1 MSFTIDENAQCLLLK
16 KSVAWNG
23 GNKDDGTIDSIKSHK
38 SATDVTEVSLALTMA
53 TFESKMTTS
62 FNQMREDARE
72 DLKADQEADWAR
84 EERMDKRR
92 EVERDEEKRVQAE
105 EQNKIQSMLRMFLPM
120 MNNNNQ

>member
-1 MSFTIDENAQCLLLK
+1 MTFTIDKNAHFPQLK

-38 SATDVTEVSLALTMA
+38 LATDVIEISLGYIMT

-62 FNQMREDARE
+62 FNQMREDASGDR
-72 DLKADQEADWAR
+72 KADREADQTR

-92 EVERDEEKRVQAE
+92 ETERDEDRRVRAE
-105 EQNKIQSMLRMFLPM
+105 EQKET
-120 MNNNNQ
+120 